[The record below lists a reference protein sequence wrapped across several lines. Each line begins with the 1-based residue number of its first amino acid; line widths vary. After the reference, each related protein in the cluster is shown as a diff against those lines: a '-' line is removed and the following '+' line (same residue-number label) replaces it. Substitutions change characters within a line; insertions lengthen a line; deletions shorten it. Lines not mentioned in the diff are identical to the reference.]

1 MKASLN
7 YQALKNGQPVSD
19 ALVVEVPVQLF
30 IEEEPLTVS
39 MCTPTH
45 IREWS
50 FGILFTEGIIRSAD
64 QVLSYSEE
72 EVYHQI
78 TIRVALNNATQAIT
92 NKRSLLS
99 VSACGIC
106 GKTAFEPPTLR
117 DDREADDERSSMTP
131 SDDERSSM
139 TPSDDERSSM
149 TLRDDQ
155 NELRSMTLRDDRE
168 ADDEQ
173 SSMTLREGIAK
184 MMVLLRE
191 SQTLFEETGGCH
203 AAGVF
208 NREGQLIFASED
220 IGRHNA
226 VDKVIGHLLLNNQLR
241 SAKYIVVSGRV
252 SYEIVAKC
260 FAAGIPNLAAVSS
273 PSSLAVDYAKEL
285 GLSLFAFCRENR
297 VTQYA

>member
-45 IREWS
+45 IREWAY
-50 FGILFTEGIIRSAD
+50 GILFTEGIIRSAD
-64 QVLSYSEE
+64 QVLSFSEE
-72 EVYHQI
+72 EVDHQI
-78 TIRVALNNATQAIT
+78 TIRVTLNNATQAIT

-117 DDREADDERSSMTP
+117 DDRGADDEQ
-131 SDDERSSM
+131 SSM

-149 TLRDDQ
+149 TLRDD
-155 NELRSMTLRDDRE
+155 RG

-173 SSMTLREGIAK
+173 SSMTLREGIAQ
-184 MMVLLRE
+184 MMAQLRA

-208 NREGQLIFASED
+208 NKNQELLFASED

>member
-30 IEEEPLTVS
+30 IEKEPLTVS
-39 MCTPTH
+39 MCTPTR
-45 IREWS
+45 IREWAY
-50 FGILFTEGIIRSAD
+50 GILFTEGIIRSAD

-72 EVYHQI
+72 EVDHQI
-78 TIRVALNNATQAIT
+78 TIRVTLNNATQAIT

-106 GKTAFEPPTLR
+106 GKTAFEPATRSDDERSSMTLR
-117 DDREADDERSSMTP
+117 DDREADDERSSMT
-131 SDDERSSM
+131 
-139 TPSDDERSSM
+139 
-149 TLRDDQ
+149 
-155 NELRSMTLRDDRE
+155 
-168 ADDEQ
+168 
-173 SSMTLREGIAK
+173 LREDIAQ
-184 MMVLLRE
+184 MMVQLRE

-297 VTQYA
+297 ITQYA

>member
-45 IREWS
+45 IREWAY
-50 FGILFTEGIIRSAD
+50 GILFTEGIIRSAD

-72 EVYHQI
+72 EVDHQI
-78 TIRVALNNATQAIT
+78 TIRVSLNNATQAIT

-117 DDREADDERSSMTP
+117 DDRGA
-131 SDDERSSM
+131 
-139 TPSDDERSSM
+139 DDERSSM
-149 TLRDDQ
+149 TLRDDRGADD
-155 NELRSMTLRDDRE
+155 ERSSMTLRDDRG

-173 SSMTLREGIAK
+173 SSMTLRENIAQ
-184 MMVLLRE
+184 MMVQLRE

-208 NREGQLIFASED
+208 NRESQLIFASED

>member
-30 IEEEPLTVS
+30 IEDEPLTVS

-45 IREWS
+45 IREWA
-50 FGILFTEGIIRSAD
+50 FGILFTEGIIRSAE

-72 EVYHQI
+72 EVDHQI
-78 TIRVALNNATQAIT
+78 TIRVTLNNATQAIT

-117 DDREADDERSSMTP
+117 DDRGADDERSSMTP
-131 SDDERSSM
+131 SDDEQSSM
-139 TPSDDERSSM
+139 TLRDDRKADDERSSM
-149 TLRDDQ
+149 TLRED
-155 NELRSMTLRDDRE
+155 
-168 ADDEQ
+168 
-173 SSMTLREGIAK
+173 IAK
-184 MMVLLRE
+184 MMVQLRE
-191 SQTLFEETGGCH
+191 VQTLFEETGGCH

-208 NREGQLIFASED
+208 NREGLLIFASED

>member
-45 IREWS
+45 IREWA

-72 EVYHQI
+72 EVDHQI
-78 TIRVALNNATQAIT
+78 TIRVSFNNATQAIT

-117 DDREADDERSSMTP
+117 DDRG
-131 SDDERSSM
+131 
-139 TPSDDERSSM
+139 
-149 TLRDDQ
+149 
-155 NELRSMTLRDDRE
+155 

-173 SSMTLREGIAK
+173 SSMMMREGIAQ
-184 MMVLLRE
+184 MMVQLRE

>member
-45 IREWS
+45 IREWAY
-50 FGILFTEGIIRSAD
+50 GILFTEGIIRSAD

-72 EVYHQI
+72 EVDHQI
-78 TIRVALNNATQAIT
+78 TIRVSLNNATQAIT

-106 GKTAFEPPTLR
+106 GKTAFEPATR
-117 DDREADDERSSMTP
+117 

-139 TPSDDERSSM
+139 TPSDDE
-149 TLRDDQ
+149 
-155 NELRSMTLRDDRE
+155 
-168 ADDEQ
+168 Q
-173 SSMTLREGIAK
+173 SSMTLREGIAQ
-184 MMVLLRE
+184 MMVQLRA

-226 VDKVIGHLLLNNQLR
+226 VDKVIGYLILNNQLR

>member
-30 IEEEPLTVS
+30 IEGEPLTVS

-45 IREWS
+45 IREWA
-50 FGILFTEGIIRSAD
+50 FGILFTEGIIRSAE

-72 EVYHQI
+72 EVDDQI
-78 TIRVALNNATQAIT
+78 TIRVTLNNATQAIT

-106 GKTAFEPPTLR
+106 GKTAFEPATR
-117 DDREADDERSSMTP
+117 
-131 SDDERSSM
+131 SDDEQ
-139 TPSDDERSSM
+139 SSM
-149 TLRDDQ
+149 TLRDD
-155 NELRSMTLRDDRE
+155 RK

-173 SSMTLREGIAK
+173 SSMTLREDIAK
-184 MMVLLRE
+184 MMVQLRE
-191 SQTLFEETGGCH
+191 VQTLFEETGGCH

>member
-7 YQALKNGQPVSD
+7 YQALKNGTPVSD

-30 IEEEPLTVS
+30 VEGEPITVS
-39 MCTPTH
+39 LCTPTD
-45 IREWS
+45 IREWA
-50 FGILFTEGIIRSAD
+50 FGILFTEGIIRSAE
-64 QVLSYSEE
+64 QVTNYSEE
-72 EVYHQI
+72 IEEHQI
-78 TIRVALNNATQAIT
+78 TLRVSLSNAANAVT

-106 GKTAFEPPTLR
+106 GKTAFEPAT
-117 DDREADDERSSMTP
+117 RSY
-131 SDDERSSM
+131 
-139 TPSDDERSSM
+139 DERSSM
-149 TLRDDQ
+149 TLRDD
-155 NELRSMTLRDDRE
+155 RG

-173 SSMTLREGIAK
+173 SSMTLREGIAN
-184 MMVLLRE
+184 MMVQLRDV
-191 SQTLFEETGGCH
+191 QRLFEVTGGCH

-208 NREGQLIFASED
+208 NKKQELLFASED

-285 GLSLFAFCRENR
+285 GISLFAFCRENR

>member
-45 IREWS
+45 IREWA
-50 FGILFTEGIIRSAD
+50 FGILFTEGIIRSAE

-72 EVYHQI
+72 EVDHQI
-78 TIRVALNNATQAIT
+78 TVRVSLSNAAHAVT

-106 GKTAFEPPTLR
+106 GKTAFEPATR
-117 DDREADDERSSMTP
+117 
-131 SDDERSSM
+131 
-139 TPSDDERSSM
+139 SDDERSSM
-149 TLRDDQ
+149 TLRDD
-155 NELRSMTLRDDRE
+155 RG

-173 SSMTLREGIAK
+173 SSMTLGEGIAK
-184 MMVLLRE
+184 MMVQLRAV
-191 SQTLFEETGGCH
+191 QRLFEETGGCH

-208 NREGQLIFASED
+208 NKNQELLFASED

-226 VDKVIGHLLLNNQLR
+226 VDKVVGSLVIHQQLR
-241 SAKYIVVSGRV
+241 EAKYLMVSGRV

-273 PSSLAVDYAKEL
+273 PSSLAVDFAKEL
-285 GLSLFAFCRENR
+285 GISLFAFCRENR
-297 VTQYA
+297 ITQYA

>member
-7 YQALKNGQPVSD
+7 YQALKNGTPVSD

-30 IEEEPLTVS
+30 IEDEPLTVS

-45 IREWS
+45 IREWA
-50 FGILFTEGIIRSAD
+50 FGILFTEGIIRSAE

-72 EVYHQI
+72 EVDHQI
-78 TIRVALNNATQAIT
+78 TIRVSLNNATQAIT

-106 GKTAFEPPTLR
+106 GKTAFEPATR
-117 DDREADDERSSMTP
+117 
-131 SDDERSSM
+131 SDDEQ
-139 TPSDDERSSM
+139 SSM
-149 TLRDDQ
+149 TLRDD
-155 NELRSMTLRDDRE
+155 RG

-173 SSMTLREGIAK
+173 SSMTLSEGIAN
-184 MMVLLRE
+184 MMVQLRE
-191 SQTLFEETGGCH
+191 VQTLFEETGGCH

-208 NREGQLIFASED
+208 NKNQELLFASED

-226 VDKVIGHLLLNNQLR
+226 VDKVVGSLVIHQQLR
-241 SAKYIVVSGRV
+241 EAKYLMVSGRV

-285 GLSLFAFCRENR
+285 GISLFAFCRENR
-297 VTQYA
+297 ITQYA

>member
-1 MKASLN
+1 MEASLN

-30 IEEEPLTVS
+30 IEKEPLTVS

-45 IREWS
+45 IREWAY
-50 FGILFTEGIIRSAD
+50 GILFTEGIIRSSE
-64 QVLSYSEE
+64 QVTNYSEE
-72 EVYHQI
+72 IEEHQI
-78 TIRVALNNATQAIT
+78 TLRVSLSNAANAVT

-106 GKTAFEPPTLR
+106 GKTAFEPATR
-117 DDREADDERSSMTP
+117 SDDEQSSMTL
-131 SDDERSSM
+131 R
-139 TPSDDERSSM
+139 DERSSM
-149 TLRDDQ
+149 TLRDD
-155 NELRSMTLRDDRE
+155 ERSSMTLSDDRE

-173 SSMTLREGIAK
+173 GSMTLREGIAK
-184 MMVLLRE
+184 MMVQLRE
-191 SQTLFEETGGCH
+191 VQTLFEETGGCH

-208 NREGQLIFASED
+208 NKNQVLLFASED

-285 GLSLFAFCRENR
+285 GISLYAFCRENR
-297 VTQYA
+297 ITQYA

>member
-45 IREWS
+45 IREWAY
-50 FGILFTEGIIRSAD
+50 GILFTEGIIRSAD

-72 EVYHQI
+72 EVEHQI
-78 TIRVALNNATQAIT
+78 TIRVTLNNATQAIT

-106 GKTAFEPPTLR
+106 GKTAFEPATR
-117 DDREADDERSSMTP
+117 
-131 SDDERSSM
+131 
-139 TPSDDERSSM
+139 SDDERSSM
-149 TLRDDQ
+149 TLRDD
-155 NELRSMTLRDDRE
+155 RD
-168 ADDEQ
+168 ADDER
-173 SSMTLREGIAK
+173 SSMTLREGIAQ
-184 MMVLLRE
+184 MMVQLRA

>member
-45 IREWS
+45 IREWAY
-50 FGILFTEGIIRSAD
+50 GILFTEGIIRSAD

-72 EVYHQI
+72 EVDHQI
-78 TIRVALNNATQAIT
+78 TIRVSLNNATQAIT

-106 GKTAFEPPTLR
+106 GKTAFEPPTLC
-117 DDREADDERSSMTP
+117 DDEQ
-131 SDDERSSM
+131 
-139 TPSDDERSSM
+139 SSM
-149 TLRDDQ
+149 TLRDD
-155 NELRSMTLRDDRE
+155 RG

-173 SSMTLREGIAK
+173 SSMTLREGIAQ
-184 MMVLLRE
+184 MMVQLRA

-208 NREGQLIFASED
+208 NREGQFIFASED

-226 VDKVIGHLLLNNQLR
+226 VDKVIGHLLLSNQLR

>member
-1 MKASLN
+1 MKASLK
-7 YQALKNGQPVSD
+7 YQALKNGQQVSD

-45 IREWS
+45 IREWA

-72 EVYHQI
+72 EVDHQI
-78 TIRVALNNATQAIT
+78 IIRVTLNNATQAIT

-106 GKTAFEPPTLR
+106 GKTAFEPATR
-117 DDREADDERSSMTP
+117 
-131 SDDERSSM
+131 SDD
-139 TPSDDERSSM
+139 
-149 TLRDDQ
+149 
-155 NELRSMTLRDDRE
+155 ELRSMTLRDDRG
-168 ADDEQ
+168 ADDER
-173 SSMTLREGIAK
+173 SSMTLRESIAQMIVK
-184 MMVLLRE
+184 LRE

-273 PSSLAVDYAKEL
+273 PSTLAVDYAKEL

>member
-30 IEEEPLTVS
+30 IEGEPLTVS

-45 IREWS
+45 IREWA
-50 FGILFTEGIIRSAD
+50 FGILFTEGIIRSAE

-72 EVYHQI
+72 EVDHQI
-78 TIRVALNNATQAIT
+78 TLRVSLSNAANAVT

-106 GKTAFEPPTLR
+106 GKTAFEPATR
-117 DDREADDERSSMTP
+117 
-131 SDDERSSM
+131 
-139 TPSDDERSSM
+139 SDDERSSM
-149 TLRDDQ
+149 TLRDD
-155 NELRSMTLRDDRE
+155 ERSSMTLRDDERSSMTLRDDE
-168 ADDEQ
+168 RSSMTLSDDRDADDEQ
-173 SSMTLREGIAK
+173 SSMTLREGMAK
-184 MMVLLRE
+184 MMVQLRGV
-191 SQTLFEETGGCH
+191 QTLFEETGGCH
-203 AAGVF
+203 AAAVF
-208 NREGQLIFASED
+208 NKNQELLFASED

-226 VDKVIGHLLLNNQLR
+226 VDKVVGSLVIHQQLR
-241 SAKYIVVSGRV
+241 EAKYLMVSGRV

-285 GLSLFAFCRENR
+285 GIALFAFCRENR

>member
-45 IREWS
+45 VREWAY
-50 FGILFTEGIIRSAD
+50 GILFTEGIIRSAD

-72 EVYHQI
+72 EVDHQI
-78 TIRVALNNATQAIT
+78 TIRVALNNTTQAIT

-106 GKTAFEPPTLR
+106 GKTAFGPPTLR
-117 DDREADDERSSMTP
+117 DER
-131 SDDERSSM
+131 RA
-139 TPSDDERSSM
+139 
-149 TLRDDQ
+149 
-155 NELRSMTLRDDRE
+155 N
-168 ADDEQ
+168 DEQ
-173 SSMTLREGIAK
+173 SSMTLREIIAQ
-184 MMVLLRE
+184 MMMQLRA
-191 SQTLFEETGGCH
+191 SQSLFEETGGCH

-226 VDKVIGHLLLNNQLR
+226 VDKVIGHLLLDNELR

-273 PSSLAVDYAKEL
+273 PSTLAVDYAKEL

>member
-19 ALVVEVPVQLF
+19 ELVVEVPVQLF

-45 IREWS
+45 IREWVY
-50 FGILFTEGIIRSAD
+50 GILFTEGIIRSAD

-72 EVYHQI
+72 EVDHQI
-78 TIRVALNNATQAIT
+78 TIRVALNNATQAVT

-106 GKTAFEPPTLR
+106 GKTAFEPATR
-117 DDREADDERSSMTP
+117 
-131 SDDERSSM
+131 
-139 TPSDDERSSM
+139 SDDERSSM
-149 TLRDDQ
+149 TLR
-155 NELRSMTLRDDRE
+155 
-168 ADDEQ
+168 DDEQ
-173 SSMTLREGIAK
+173 SSMTLREGIAQ
-184 MMVLLRE
+184 MMVQLRA
-191 SQTLFEETGGCH
+191 SQSLFEETGGCH

>member
-39 MCTPTH
+39 MCTPNH
-45 IREWS
+45 FREWAY
-50 FGILFTEGIIRSAD
+50 GILFTEGIIRSAD

-72 EVYHQI
+72 EVDHQI
-78 TIRVALNNATQAIT
+78 TIRVSLNNATQAIT

-106 GKTAFEPPTLR
+106 GKPAFEPATR
-117 DDREADDERSSMTP
+117 
-131 SDDERSSM
+131 
-139 TPSDDERSSM
+139 SDDERSSM
-149 TLRDDQ
+149 TLRDD
-155 NELRSMTLRDDRE
+155 RM
-168 ADDEQ
+168 ADDER
-173 SSMTLREGIAK
+173 SSMTLREGIAQ
-184 MMVLLRE
+184 MMAQLRA

>member
-30 IEEEPLTVS
+30 IEGEPLTVS

-45 IREWS
+45 IREWA
-50 FGILFTEGIIRSAD
+50 FGILFTEGIIRSAE

-72 EVYHQI
+72 EVDHQI
-78 TIRVALNNATQAIT
+78 TLRVSLSNAANAVT

-106 GKTAFEPPTLR
+106 GKTAFEPATR
-117 DDREADDERSSMTP
+117 
-131 SDDERSSM
+131 SDDHNELRSM

-149 TLRDDQ
+149 TLRDD
-155 NELRSMTLRDDRE
+155 ERSSMTLSDDRGADYE
-168 ADDEQ
+168 RSSMTPSDDEQ
-173 SSMTLREGIAK
+173 SSMTLRDDIAK
-184 MMVLLRE
+184 MMVQLRE
-191 SQTLFEETGGCH
+191 VQTLFEETGGCH

-226 VDKVIGHLLLNNQLR
+226 VDKVIGHLLMNNQLR

-285 GLSLFAFCRENR
+285 SISLFAFCRENR

>member
-30 IEEEPLTVS
+30 IEGEPLTVS

-45 IREWS
+45 IREWA
-50 FGILFTEGIIRSAD
+50 FGILFTEGIIRSAE

-72 EVYHQI
+72 EVDHQI
-78 TIRVALNNATQAIT
+78 TLRVALSNAANAVT

-106 GKTAFEPPTLR
+106 GKTAFEPATR
-117 DDREADDERSSMTP
+117 

-139 TPSDDERSSM
+139 TPS
-149 TLRDDQ
+149 
-155 NELRSMTLRDDRE
+155 
-168 ADDEQ
+168 DDEQ

-184 MMVLLRE
+184 MMVQLRAA
-191 SQTLFEETGGCH
+191 QTLFDETGGCH

-208 NREGQLIFASED
+208 NKNQELLFASED

-226 VDKVIGHLLLNNQLR
+226 VDKVVGSLVIHQQLR
-241 SAKYIVVSGRV
+241 EAKYLMVSGRV

-285 GLSLFAFCRENR
+285 GISLFAFCRENR
-297 VTQYA
+297 ITQYA

>member
-7 YQALKNGQPVSD
+7 YQASKNGQPVSD

-45 IREWS
+45 VREWAY
-50 FGILFTEGIIRSAD
+50 GILFTEGIIRSAD
-64 QVLSYSEE
+64 QVLSFSEE
-72 EVYHQI
+72 EVNHQI
-78 TIRVALNNATQAIT
+78 TIRVTLNNATQAIT

-117 DDREADDERSSMTP
+117 DDRG
-131 SDDERSSM
+131 
-139 TPSDDERSSM
+139 
-149 TLRDDQ
+149 
-155 NELRSMTLRDDRE
+155 

-173 SSMTLREGIAK
+173 GSLTLREVIAQ
-184 MMVLLRE
+184 MMVQLRE

>member
-30 IEEEPLTVS
+30 IEGEPLTVS

-45 IREWS
+45 IREWAY
-50 FGILFTEGIIRSAD
+50 GILFTEGIIRSAE

-72 EVYHQI
+72 EVDHQI
-78 TIRVALNNATQAIT
+78 TIRVTLNNATQAIT

-117 DDREADDERSSMTP
+117 DDHKELR
-131 SDDERSSM
+131 
-139 TPSDDERSSM
+139 SM
-149 TLRDDQ
+149 TLRDDH
-155 NELRSMTLRDDRE
+155 NELRSMTLRDDRG
-168 ADDEQ
+168 ADDER
-173 SSMTLREGIAK
+173 SSMTLRESIAQ
-184 MMVLLRE
+184 MMVQLRE

-226 VDKVIGHLLLNNQLR
+226 VDKVIGHLLLNNELR

>member
-7 YQALKNGQPVSD
+7 YQALKNGTPVSD

-45 IREWS
+45 IREWVY
-50 FGILFTEGIIRSAD
+50 GILFTEGIIRTAT

-72 EVYHQI
+72 EVDHQI

-106 GKTAFEPPTLR
+106 GKTAFEPATR
-117 DDREADDERSSMTP
+117 
-131 SDDERSSM
+131 SDDEQSSM

-149 TLRDDQ
+149 TLRE
-155 NELRSMTLRDDRE
+155 N
-168 ADDEQ
+168 
-173 SSMTLREGIAK
+173 IAQ
-184 MMVLLRE
+184 MMVQLRA

-273 PSSLAVDYAKEL
+273 PSSLAVDFAKEL

>member
-45 IREWS
+45 IREWA
-50 FGILFTEGIIRSAD
+50 FGILFTEGIIRSAE
-64 QVLSYSEE
+64 QVTSYSEE
-72 EVYHQI
+72 IEEHQI
-78 TIRVALNNATQAIT
+78 TLRVSLASAANAVT

-106 GKTAFEPPTLR
+106 GKTAFEPKTL
-117 DDREADDERSSMTP
+117 
-131 SDDERSSM
+131 SDDERS
-139 TPSDDERSSM
+139 
-149 TLRDDQ
+149 
-155 NELRSMTLRDDRE
+155 SMTLRDDRE

-173 SSMTLREGIAK
+173 SSMTLRDDRGADDEQSSMTLRDDIAK
-184 MMVLLRE
+184 MMVQLRE
-191 SQTLFEETGGCH
+191 MQSLFEETGGCH

-208 NREGQLIFASED
+208 NKNQDLLFASED

-226 VDKVIGHLLLNNQLR
+226 VDKVVGSLVIHQQLR
-241 SAKYIVVSGRV
+241 EAKYLMVSGRV

-285 GLSLFAFCRENR
+285 GVSLFAFCRENR
-297 VTQYA
+297 ITQYA

>member
-1 MKASLN
+1 MEASLN

-45 IREWS
+45 IREWA
-50 FGILFTEGIIRSAD
+50 FGILFTEGIIRSSE
-64 QVLSYSEE
+64 QVISYSEE
-72 EVYHQI
+72 EVDNQI
-78 TIRVALNNATQAIT
+78 TIRVSLSNAANAVT

-106 GKTAFEPPTLR
+106 GKTAFEPHTLR
-117 DDREADDERSSMTP
+117 DDRGA
-131 SDDERSSM
+131 
-139 TPSDDERSSM
+139 DDERSSM
-149 TLRDDQ
+149 TLRDDRGADD
-155 NELRSMTLRDDRE
+155 ERSSMTLRDDRE

-173 SSMTLREGIAK
+173 GSMTLREGIAK
-184 MMVLLRE
+184 MIVQLRE
-191 SQTLFEETGGCH
+191 VQTLFEETGGCH

-208 NREGQLIFASED
+208 NKNQELLFASED

-285 GLSLFAFCRENR
+285 GISLYAFCRENR
-297 VTQYA
+297 ITQYA

>member
-30 IEEEPLTVS
+30 IEDEPLTVS

-45 IREWS
+45 IREWA
-50 FGILFTEGIIRSAD
+50 FGILFTEGIIRSAE

-72 EVYHQI
+72 EVDHQI
-78 TIRVALNNATQAIT
+78 TIRVSLNNATQAIT

-106 GKTAFEPPTLR
+106 GKTAFEPATR
-117 DDREADDERSSMTP
+117 
-131 SDDERSSM
+131 SDDEQ
-139 TPSDDERSSM
+139 SSM
-149 TLRDDQ
+149 TLRDD
-155 NELRSMTLRDDRE
+155 RG

-173 SSMTLREGIAK
+173 SSMTLSEGIAN
-184 MMVLLRE
+184 MMVQLRE
-191 SQTLFEETGGCH
+191 VQTLFEETGGCH

-208 NREGQLIFASED
+208 NKNQELLFASED

-226 VDKVIGHLLLNNQLR
+226 VDKVVGSLVIHQQLR
-241 SAKYIVVSGRV
+241 EAKYLMVSGRV

-285 GLSLFAFCRENR
+285 GISLFAFCRENR
-297 VTQYA
+297 ITQYA

>member
-30 IEEEPLTVS
+30 IEGEPLTVS

-45 IREWS
+45 IREWA
-50 FGILFTEGIIRSAD
+50 FGILFTEGIIRSAE
-64 QVLSYSEE
+64 QVTSYSEE
-72 EVYHQI
+72 IEEHQI
-78 TIRVALNNATQAIT
+78 TLRVTLANAANAVT

-106 GKTAFEPPTLR
+106 GKTAFEPKTL
-117 DDREADDERSSMTP
+117 
-131 SDDERSSM
+131 SDDERS
-139 TPSDDERSSM
+139 
-149 TLRDDQ
+149 
-155 NELRSMTLRDDRE
+155 SMTLRDDRE

-173 SSMTLREGIAK
+173 SSMTLREDIAK
-184 MMVLLRE
+184 MMVQLRE
-191 SQTLFEETGGCH
+191 VQTLFEETGGCH

-208 NREGQLIFASED
+208 NKNQELLFASED

-226 VDKVIGHLLLNNQLR
+226 VDKVVGSLVIHQQLR
-241 SAKYIVVSGRV
+241 EAKYLMVSGRV

-260 FAAGIPNLAAVSS
+260 FAAGIPHLAAVSS

-285 GLSLFAFCRENR
+285 GISLFAFCRENR
-297 VTQYA
+297 ITQYA

>member
-45 IREWS
+45 VREWAY
-50 FGILFTEGIIRSAD
+50 GILFTEGIIRSAD
-64 QVLSYSEE
+64 QVLSFSEE
-72 EVYHQI
+72 EVNHQI
-78 TIRVALNNATQAIT
+78 TIRVTLNNATQAIT

-106 GKTAFEPPTLR
+106 GKTAFEPATR
-117 DDREADDERSSMTP
+117 SDDEQSSMTP
-131 SDDERSSM
+131 C
-139 TPSDDERSSM
+139 DDERSSM
-149 TLRDDQ
+149 TLRED
-155 NELRSMTLRDDRE
+155 
-168 ADDEQ
+168 
-173 SSMTLREGIAK
+173 IAQ
-184 MMVLLRE
+184 MMVQLRE

>member
-30 IEEEPLTVS
+30 IEGEPLTVS

-45 IREWS
+45 IREWA
-50 FGILFTEGIIRSAD
+50 FGILYTEGIIRLAE
-64 QVLSYSEE
+64 QVRSYSEE
-72 EVYHQI
+72 EVDHQI
-78 TIRVALNNATQAIT
+78 TIRVSLSQAANAGT

-106 GKTAFEPPTLR
+106 GKTAFEPAARSDDEQSSMTLR
-117 DDREADDERSSMTP
+117 DDREADDERSSMT
-131 SDDERSSM
+131 
-139 TPSDDERSSM
+139 
-149 TLRDDQ
+149 
-155 NELRSMTLRDDRE
+155 
-168 ADDEQ
+168 
-173 SSMTLREGIAK
+173 LRERIGA
-184 MMVLLRE
+184 MLNGLRA

-208 NREGQLIFASED
+208 NRDGQIIFASED

-241 SAKYIVVSGRV
+241 LAKYIVVSGRV

-297 VTQYA
+297 ITQYA

>member
-7 YQALKNGQPVSD
+7 YQALKNGTPVSD

-45 IREWS
+45 IREWA
-50 FGILFTEGIIRSAD
+50 FGILFTEGIIRSAE

-72 EVYHQI
+72 EVDHQL
-78 TIRVALNNATQAIT
+78 TIRVSLSNAAHAVT

-117 DDREADDERSSMTP
+117 DDREADDE
-131 SDDERSSM
+131 
-139 TPSDDERSSM
+139 
-149 TLRDDQ
+149 
-155 NELRSMTLRDDRE
+155 
-168 ADDEQ
+168 Q
-173 SSMTLREGIAK
+173 SSMTLSEGIAE
-184 MMVLLRE
+184 MMVQLRE
-191 SQTLFEETGGCH
+191 VQALFEETGGCH

-208 NREGQLIFASED
+208 NKNQELLFASED

-226 VDKVIGHLLLNNQLR
+226 VDKVVGSLVIHQQLR
-241 SAKYIVVSGRV
+241 EAKYLMVSGRV

-285 GLSLFAFCRENR
+285 GISLFAFCRENR
-297 VTQYA
+297 ITQYA

>member
-45 IREWS
+45 IREWAY
-50 FGILFTEGIIRSAD
+50 GILFTEGIIRSAD
-64 QVLSYSEE
+64 QVLSFSEE
-72 EVYHQI
+72 EVDHQI
-78 TIRVALNNATQAIT
+78 TIRVTLNNTTQAIT

-106 GKTAFEPPTLR
+106 GKTAFEPATR
-117 DDREADDERSSMTP
+117 
-131 SDDERSSM
+131 SDD
-139 TPSDDERSSM
+139 
-149 TLRDDQ
+149 
-155 NELRSMTLRDDRE
+155 ELRSMTLRDNRG

-173 SSMTLREGIAK
+173 SSMTLRERIGEMLK
-184 MMVLLRE
+184 ELRE

-285 GLSLFAFCRENR
+285 GLLLFAFCRENR

>member
-45 IREWS
+45 IREWAY
-50 FGILFTEGIIRSAD
+50 GILFTEGIIRSAD

-72 EVYHQI
+72 EVDHQI
-78 TIRVALNNATQAIT
+78 ILRVSLNNATQAIT

-117 DDREADDERSSMTP
+117 DDRGA
-131 SDDERSSM
+131 
-139 TPSDDERSSM
+139 DDERSSM
-149 TLRDDQ
+149 TLR
-155 NELRSMTLRDDRE
+155 
-168 ADDEQ
+168 DDEQ
-173 SSMTLREGIAK
+173 SSMTLREGIAQ
-184 MMVLLRE
+184 MMAQLRE

-208 NREGQLIFASED
+208 NKEGQLIFASED

-241 SAKYIVVSGRV
+241 SAKFIVVSGRV

>member
-7 YQALKNGQPVSD
+7 YQALKNGTPVSD

-45 IREWS
+45 IREWVY
-50 FGILFTEGIIRSAD
+50 GILFTEGIIRTAT

-72 EVYHQI
+72 EVDHQI
-78 TIRVALNNATQAIT
+78 TIRVALNNATQAIP

-99 VSACGIC
+99 VSACGFC

-117 DDREADDERSSMTP
+117 DDHK
-131 SDDERSSM
+131 
-139 TPSDDERSSM
+139 
-149 TLRDDQ
+149 
-155 NELRSMTLRDDRE
+155 ELRSMTLRDDRG

-173 SSMTLREGIAK
+173 SSMTLRESIAQMIVK
-184 MMVLLRE
+184 LRE

-273 PSSLAVDYAKEL
+273 PSSLAVDFAKEL

>member
-45 IREWS
+45 IREWAY
-50 FGILFTEGIIRSAD
+50 GILFTEGIIRSAD

-72 EVYHQI
+72 EVDHQI
-78 TIRVALNNATQAIT
+78 TIRVSLNNATQAIT

-106 GKTAFEPPTLR
+106 GKTAFEPATR
-117 DDREADDERSSMTP
+117 SDDEQSSMTP
-131 SDDERSSM
+131 S
-139 TPSDDERSSM
+139 
-149 TLRDDQ
+149 
-155 NELRSMTLRDDRE
+155 
-168 ADDEQ
+168 DDEQ
-173 SSMTLREGIAK
+173 SSMTLRENIAQ
-184 MMVLLRE
+184 MMVQLRE

-241 SAKYIVVSGRV
+241 SAKYIMVSGRV

>member
-7 YQALKNGQPVSD
+7 YQALKNGTPVSD

-30 IEEEPLTVS
+30 IENEPLTVS

-45 IREWS
+45 MREWVY
-50 FGILFTEGIIRSAD
+50 GILYTEGIIRSD
-64 QVLSYSEE
+64 EQVLSYTEE
-72 EVYHQI
+72 EVDHQI
-78 TIRVALNNATQAIT
+78 TIRVSLSNAANAVT

-106 GKTAFEPPTLR
+106 GKTAFEPAT
-117 DDREADDERSSMTP
+117 RSV
-131 SDDERSSM
+131 DERSSM

-149 TLRDDQ
+149 TLRDD
-155 NELRSMTLRDDRE
+155 ERSSMTLRDDERSSMTLSDDRG

-173 SSMTLREGIAK
+173 SSMTLREGIAI
-184 MMVLLRE
+184 MMVQLRGV
-191 SQTLFEETGGCH
+191 QTLFEETGGCH
-203 AAGVF
+203 AAAVF
-208 NREGQLIFASED
+208 NKNQELLFASED

-226 VDKVIGHLLLNNQLR
+226 VDKVVGSLVIHQQLR
-241 SAKYIVVSGRV
+241 EAKYLMVSGRV

-285 GLSLFAFCRENR
+285 GISLFAFCRENR
-297 VTQYA
+297 ITQYA

>member
-1 MKASLN
+1 MEASLN

-30 IEEEPLTVS
+30 IEKEPLTVS

-45 IREWS
+45 IREWAY
-50 FGILFTEGIIRSAD
+50 GILFTEGIIRSAE
-64 QVLSYSEE
+64 QVISYSEE
-72 EVYHQI
+72 EVDHQI
-78 TIRVALNNATQAIT
+78 TLRVSLSNAANAVT

-106 GKTAFEPPTLR
+106 GKTAFEPHTLR
-117 DDREADDERSSMTP
+117 DDRGA
-131 SDDERSSM
+131 
-139 TPSDDERSSM
+139 DDERSSM
-149 TLRDDQ
+149 TLRDDRGADD
-155 NELRSMTLRDDRE
+155 ERSSMTLRDDRE

-173 SSMTLREGIAK
+173 GSMTLREGIAK
-184 MMVLLRE
+184 MMVQLRE
-191 SQTLFEETGGCH
+191 VQTLFEETGGCH

-208 NREGQLIFASED
+208 NKNQVLLFASED

-285 GLSLFAFCRENR
+285 GISLYAFCRENR
-297 VTQYA
+297 ITQYA

>member
-19 ALVVEVPVQLF
+19 ALVVEVPIQLF
-30 IEEEPLTVS
+30 IEGEPLTVS

-45 IREWS
+45 IREWA
-50 FGILFTEGIIRSAD
+50 FGILFTEGIIRSAE

-72 EVYHQI
+72 EVDHQL
-78 TIRVALNNATQAIT
+78 TIRVSLSNAAHAVT

-106 GKTAFEPPTLR
+106 GKTAFEPATR
-117 DDREADDERSSMTP
+117 
-131 SDDERSSM
+131 
-139 TPSDDERSSM
+139 SDDERSSM
-149 TLRDDQ
+149 TLRDD
-155 NELRSMTLRDDRE
+155 
-168 ADDEQ
+168 EQ
-173 SSMTLREGIAK
+173 SSITLSEGIAK
-184 MMVLLRE
+184 MMVQLRE
-191 SQTLFEETGGCH
+191 VQTLFEETGGCH

-208 NREGQLIFASED
+208 NKNQELLFASED

-226 VDKVIGHLLLNNQLR
+226 VDKVVGSLVIHQQLR
-241 SAKYIVVSGRV
+241 EAKYLMVSGRV

-285 GLSLFAFCRENR
+285 GISLFAFCRENR
-297 VTQYA
+297 ITQYA

>member
-39 MCTPTH
+39 MCTPIH
-45 IREWS
+45 IREWA
-50 FGILFTEGIIRSAD
+50 FGILFTEGIIRSNE

-72 EVYHQI
+72 EVDHQI
-78 TIRVALNNATQAIT
+78 TIRVSLNNATKAIT

-117 DDREADDERSSMTP
+117 DDEQSSV
-131 SDDERSSM
+131 
-139 TPSDDERSSM
+139 
-149 TLRDDQ
+149 
-155 NELRSMTLRDDRE
+155 TLRDDRE

-173 SSMTLREGIAK
+173 SSITLRERIGD
-184 MMVLLRE
+184 MLNGLRA

-241 SAKYIVVSGRV
+241 SAKFIVVSGRV

-260 FAAGIPNLAAVSS
+260 FAAGITNLAAVSS
-273 PSSLAVDYAKEL
+273 PSSLAVDFAKEL

-297 VTQYA
+297 ITQYA